1 MQYTY
6 LFFMPLKG
14 FGGLEMQMA
23 ARASDA
29 LENGDKAIAVTIS
42 GTKSDDRVK
51 ELCVPA
57 EHMEVKVKY
66 FDIFTIRKLGKLFVK
81 HGVDICVVS
90 QSYHLSIA
98 IAAKNLYSNKTAV
111 IFYQQMQSGIKK
123 KDFLH
128 NKIYRN
134 LDGSIV
140 LTERMKRELTANTI
154 VPEDKTA
161 VVPCGIDIA
170 RFTQELDQDECRAE
184 FNLPNDKY
192 IFGYVARI
200 DPHKAQI
207 TAIRA
212 FAEANIQ
219 DTYLVFCGD
228 INNAEYFHSLK
239 EMIDE
244 KNLKDKVKF
253 LPFTKKIPELMKAFD
268 CFIMP
273 SRSETLGLV
282 TIEAMAAGKPVIATS
297 GGGVPEIIDHGI
309 DGMLF
314 PQEDIETLAKYMKQV
329 HGDSVLSD
337 DLGKAAIEK
346 AKSKFD
352 YKKQSN
358 KFFDFCNAFYLRRN
372 GKARSNENTNKKD

>member
-1 MQYTY
+1 
-6 LFFMPLKG
+6 MPLKG
-14 FGGLEMQMA
+14 YGGLEMQMA
-23 ARASDA
+23 ARAFDA
-29 LENGDKAIAVTIS
+29 LANGDKAIAVTIS

-51 ELCVPA
+51 ELSVHA
-57 EHMEVKVKY
+57 EHLEVKVKY
-66 FDIFTIRKLGKLFVK
+66 FDFIAIRKLGKLLVK
-81 HGVDICVVS
+81 HNVDICVVS

-98 IAAKNLYSNKTAV
+98 IAARNLYSNRTAV
-111 IFYQQMQSGIKK
+111 VFYQQMQSGIKK

-128 NKIYRN
+128 NRIYRN

-140 LTERMKRELTANTI
+140 LTERMKRELKANTI
-154 VPEDKTA
+154 VPEEKIA

-170 RFTQELDQDECRAE
+170 RFTHDIDQDKCREE
-184 FNLPNDKY
+184 FNLPGDKY

-207 TAIRA
+207 TAISA

-253 LPFTKKIPELMKAFD
+253 LPFTNKIAELMKAFD

-309 DGMLF
+309 NGLLF

-329 HGDSVLSD
+329 HSDSVLSD
-337 DLGKAAIEK
+337 DLGKSAIEK